1 MSASEHAVLLCQNC
15 GEETDH
21 RLAYAG
27 RLLVVTECEH
37 CGHTIERDVRAR
49 YLADL
54 RQRVATKPIRM
65 LRRFVRHPVG
75 FASSLPRTTV
85 RKPSELLDEV
95 RLVWRHGRRRVRST
109 IVQACVD
116 RREEN

>member
-1 MSASEHAVLLCQNC
+1 MSAVENAVLLCQSC

-27 RLLVVTECEH
+27 RLLVVTECGH

-54 RQRVATKPIRM
+54 KQRVATKPVRM

-75 FASSLPRTTV
+75 FASSLPRTTM
-85 RKPSELLDEV
+85 RKPSELLEEV
-95 RLVWRHGRRRVRST
+95 RLVWGSRR
-109 IVQACVD
+109 A
-116 RREEN
+116 

>member
-1 MSASEHAVLLCQNC
+1 MSAVENAVLRCQSC

-27 RLLVVTECEH
+27 RLLVVTECGH
-37 CGHTIERDVRAR
+37 CGHTIVRDVRAR

-54 RQRVATKPIRM
+54 KQRVATKPVRM

-75 FASSLPRTTV
+75 FASSLPRTTM
-85 RKPSELLDEV
+85 RKPSELLEEV
-95 RLVWRHGRRRVRST
+95 RLVWGSRR
-109 IVQACVD
+109 A
-116 RREEN
+116 